1 MRCQGRIL
9 PLPEGDL
16 VRLQVVGLHDL
27 EAIHGKGVVQ
37 RAPDPQ
43 RDRAVDERRELHGH
57 DRADVDRELPARLGG
72 IRHDQGKRR
81 PERQVDHDDDRHHV
95 QHFGEV
101 PPRPAVPAE
110 VHAPDD
116 QCQCARAA
124 RQVQGEGFQPEFHVL
139 RESFSAGSAG
149 TGLSSTG
156 AGSPGMARCSVSQ
169 APRSISRQR
178 SLQNGRNG
186 ALSHSSSRWQ
196 VGQLTRTGLTALDP
210 QLQQL
215 SVKVTSVWAWVG
227 RAVSPFQVRK
237 RMLQR

>member
-1 MRCQGRIL
+1 
-9 PLPEGDL
+9 
-16 VRLQVVGLHDL
+16 
-27 EAIHGKGVVQ
+27 
-37 RAPDPQ
+37 
-43 RDRAVDERRELHGH
+43 
-57 DRADVDRELPARLGG
+57 
-72 IRHDQGKRR
+72 
-81 PERQVDHDDDRHHV
+81 
-95 QHFGEV
+95 
-101 PPRPAVPAE
+101 
-110 VHAPDD
+110 
-116 QCQCARAA
+116 
-124 RQVQGEGFQPEFHVL
+124 
-139 RESFSAGSAG
+139 
-149 TGLSSTG
+149 
-156 AGSPGMARCSVSQ
+156 MARCSVSQ